1 MSVGWGNDAPTAVSG
16 VMLGQLGLRL
26 PFPRDTRDVL
36 DEDKLADLINMD
48 QYLTVRHFAVAEV
61 LDL

>member
-1 MSVGWGNDAPTAVSG
+1 MRVRLGKDALTAVSG

-36 DEDKLADLINMD
+36 DEDKLSDLINVER
-48 QYLTVRHFAVAEV
+48 YLTVRHFTEE
-61 LDL
+61 L